1 MHLDLALF
9 LLVVALTPRV
19 SAFGDM
25 DVITLPQRQAS
36 PKAAASTTL
45 TSAMSTPDEL
55 SEPFSFCLD
64 GKIIPPVID
73 VGGVTTPK
81 DISISSVDCF
91 IDGEIGLSVGGSW
104 PGDHVQIP
112 LDAEK
117 IPRASTSHTV
127 STLV

>member
-1 MHLDLALF
+1 MSLGNPSTQLIHDLS
-9 LLVVALTPRV
+9 TH
-19 SAFGDM
+19 
-25 DVITLPQRQAS
+25 DVHR
-36 PKAAASTTL
+36 
-45 TSAMSTPDEL
+45 
-55 SEPFSFCLD
+55 
-64 GKIIPPVID
+64 
-73 VGGVTTPK
+73 PK